1 MTLSEIQPTPLGPP
15 LIGALLRMRLETV
28 RERLLVGLHERGYD
42 DLIPAHLP
50 VLQYP
55 GPQNM
60 RPADLA
66 TATRMSKQALNY
78 LLGQLEAL
86 GYLTR
91 EQDANDQRFK
101 RVRMTPRGQA
111 LLEAERKIVHEIEAE
126 WEQALG
132 RDQFGQL
139 RDLLTQ
145 LPVIAGPPRAARHNN
160 ISQRPARGTATSSAL
175 SPCDKS
181 DR

>member
-1 MTLSEIQPTPLGPP
+1 MTKYEHQPAHEIQPTPLGPP
-15 LIGALLRMRLETV
+15 LIGALLRMRLDTV
-28 RERLLVGLHERGYD
+28 RERMLTGLHDRGYD
-42 DLIPAHLP
+42 DLIPAHLT

-66 TATRMSKQALNY
+66 ISTRMSKQALNY
-78 LLGQLEAL
+78 LLGGLEAL

-91 EQDANDQRFK
+91 EADANDQRFK

-111 LLEAERKIVHEIEAE
+111 VLEAEREIVRQIEAE

-132 RDQFGQL
+132 PQRFAQL
-139 RDLLTQ
+139 HDILTDLATGT
-145 LPVIAGPPRAARHNN
+145 PASRPPDN
-160 ISQRPARGTATSSAL
+160 PG
-175 SPCDKS
+175 
-181 DR
+181 

>member
-1 MTLSEIQPTPLGPP
+1 LDDHILVPTVLSSDLTLPESQPTPLGPP
-15 LIGALLRMRLETV
+15 LIGALIRMRLETV
-28 RERLLVGLHERGYD
+28 RERLLAGLHERGYD

-66 TATRMSKQALNY
+66 AHTRMTKQALNY

-101 RVRMTPRGQA
+101 RVRMTPRGA
-111 LLEAERKIVHEIEAE
+111 AVLEAEREIVHEIEAE
-126 WEQALG
+126 WKQVLG
-132 RDQFGQL
+132 PRRFAQL
-139 RDLLTQ
+139 HDILTDL
-145 LPVIAGPPRAARHNN
+145 
-160 ISQRPARGTATSSAL
+160 ATST
-175 SPCDKS
+175 PPDQPP
-181 DR
+181 DTTD

>member
-1 MTLSEIQPTPLGPP
+1 M
-15 LIGALLRMRLETV
+15 RMETV
-28 RERLLVGLHERGYD
+28 RERMLAGLHERGYD
-42 DLIPAHLP
+42 DLIPAHLS

-66 TATRMSKQALNY
+66 IATRMTKQALNY

-91 EQDANDQRFK
+91 EADANDQRFK

-111 LLEAERKIVHEIEAE
+111 VLEAEREIVHDIEAE
-126 WEQALG
+126 WERTLG
-132 RDQFGQL
+132 PRRF
-139 RDLLTQ
+139 TQ
-145 LPVIAGPPRAARHNN
+145 LHDILTDLATGRPPDGPLD
-160 ISQRPARGTATSSAL
+160 TSG
-175 SPCDKS
+175 
-181 DR
+181 